1 LDIFSGLLGDL
12 FPGIDVPR
20 KRDMR
25 FEDLIVGA
33 AEDLKYWPEDQFIL
47 KIV

>member
-1 LDIFSGLLGDL
+1 LGDL

-20 KRDMR
+20 KRDVD
-25 FEDLIVGA
+25 FETIIEEVAKENGMYPD
-33 AEDLKYWPEDQFIL
+33 PEFIL